1 MSQGE
6 RMRRVNEGVREVIS
20 SALAGGARDKL
31 SGFVTITEVKTSPDL
46 HHATVYVSV
55 FGSAKETAATFE
67 ALEELRIGLQG
78 EIANHLRMKYTPILE
93 FENDDSVDRAV
104 RVNEL
109 IKEEAQRFN
118 DTGFDERSS

>member
-1 MSQGE
+1 
-6 RMRRVNEGVREVIS
+6 MRRVNEGVREVVS

-31 SGFVTITEVKTSPDL
+31 AGFVTITDVSTSPDL

-55 FGSAKETAATFE
+55 FGSEKETAATFE

-78 EIANHLRMKYTPILE
+78 EIADHLRMKFTPVLE

-109 IKEEAQRFN
+109 INEEAERFSGE
-118 DTGFDERSS
+118 TVDE

>member
-20 SALAGGARDKL
+20 SALAGSARDKL
-31 SGFVTITEVKTSPDL
+31 AGFVTITDVHTSPDL

-55 FGSAKETAATFE
+55 FGSADETASTFD
-67 ALEELRIGLQG
+67 ALEELRIGLQR
-78 EIANHLRMKYTPILE
+78 EIADHLRMKYTPILQ
-93 FENDDSVDRAV
+93 FENDDSVDRAT

-109 IKEEAQRFN
+109 INEEAEF
-118 DTGFDERSS
+118 FDERSS